1 MNNDIKSV
9 KEILAES
16 PDEDLWVW
24 DGIIKSGTI
33 NILSGDESSGKTTM
47 MINLCKAIS
56 DGESFLGI
64 NTSKQRIL
72 YISSE
77 MSKSEISKAFEKVG
91 LKNQDSI
98 RVMELQADPLSLLEY
113 KISDA
118 DLIIVDLFIQIL
130 INEGKDPNVYKDV
143 NEVFGS
149 IRTDTAFRSKTVI
162 LVHHLNKTGEING
175 SVDIGGASDTRMI
188 LSMPEKRQSPERILS
203 VYGKS
208 VEQKDIKVF
217 FDFKKR
223 TMSLSEEDSD
233 IRIDYELAY
242 IIEQIVARKDVS
254 GTCQEVSAILK
265 LSRFGRNPNS
275 LKRYLNSNANVLK
288 ENGIELICER
298 SSRERTIRLRH
309 DSKMTQ

>member
-77 MSKSEISKAFEKVG
+77 MSKSDISKAFEKIG

-98 RVMELQADPLSLLEY
+98 HVMELQADPLSLLEY

-175 SVDIGGASDTRMI
+175 SVGIGGASDTRMI

-309 DSKMTQ
+309 DSKMTE